1 MSLLAMVLWERQGV
15 HIHAVSPDPATN
27 EWFKQT
33 CLLISYTT
41 NAFPV
46 CPALTFFLLPLAH
59 IPISR
64 ANTSQQASV
73 YSFAWV
79 SIQLDAS
86 STQFLTTIR
95 PTSWWMARQFRSD
108 FGILLVKRIMI
119 VFDRCPILKPMSS
132 LSAFLS

>member
-1 MSLLAMVLWERQGV
+1 VSLLAMVLWERQGV
-15 HIHAVSPDPATN
+15 YIRAVSPDPATN

-46 CPALTFFLLPLAH
+46 CPALTFLLPPAH
-59 IPISR
+59 IPIPR
-64 ANTSQQASV
+64 VNTSQQASI

-86 STQFLTTIR
+86 PTQFLITIR

-108 FGILLVKRIMI
+108 FGILLAKRIMI